1 MDLTN
6 QSLKA
11 RYIRLRT
18 PAATSKWYAIREF
31 QAETFPAD
39 EYAYTNT
46 ETYKETIVTIN
57 KNEAAIPEVKD
68 VILKN
73 GEYIGI
79 DFGNVRE
86 ISTIAADYTNKDKV
100 TFEYSYNGFNWYPV
114 DTEKG
119 MDAKYIRFINK
130 GEADVTFDINSVSLT
145 NTDAD
150 KTIFAEPAG
159 VEGFDAK
166 QAIDNSLTTMFR
178 AGEGAGTLTYR
189 LDAGVKDSLYVIQ
202 DGEEISNAKV
212 SIHTNAGK
220 WVEVGT
226 LSKSLNVFKNLVF

>member
-68 VILKN
+68 VILKMVSTLVLIS
-73 GEYIGI
+73 EMY
-79 DFGNVRE
+79 VRSARLQQ
-86 ISTIAADYTNKDKV
+86 ITQTK
-100 TFEYSYNGFNWYPV
+100 
-114 DTEKG
+114 
-119 MDAKYIRFINK
+119 IR
-130 GEADVTFDINSVSLT
+130 
-145 NTDAD
+145 
-150 KTIFAEPAG
+150 
-159 VEGFDAK
+159 
-166 QAIDNSLTTMFR
+166 
-178 AGEGAGTLTYR
+178 
-189 LDAGVKDSLYVIQ
+189 
-202 DGEEISNAKV
+202 
-212 SIHTNAGK
+212 
-220 WVEVGT
+220 
-226 LSKSLNVFKNLVF
+226 